1 MNVIRIGL
9 AELVGMFV
17 DDGMLAFFTV
27 LLIGAVTILVKFAG
41 VSGVVG
47 GALLFIGTIVVLA
60 ESVMRAS
67 RR

>member
-1 MNVIRIGL
+1 MNAIRIGL

-17 DDGMLAFFTV
+17 DDGMLAFFTI
-27 LLIGAVTILVKFAG
+27 LLIGAVTILVKFVG
-41 VSGVVG
+41 ISGVVG
-47 GALLFIGTIVVLA
+47 GALLFIGTIAVLA

>member
-17 DDGMLAFFTV
+17 DDGMLALLTI
-27 LLIGAVTILVKFAG
+27 LLIGAITVLVKFVG

-47 GALLFIGTIVVLA
+47 GALLFIGTIAVLA

-67 RR
+67 SR